1 MIGRQMKA
9 SLAGVQGAIG
19 DDEAELQHAL
29 ATRDIL
35 IASINALSDQL
46 EQAYESNAAR
56 LLDAK
61 TLDAIQAQYNLLR
74 QSLLTRAQAVAKLAQ
89 DAFNFER
96 DAEFALVKDA
106 YYDPDRKGYTAAETL
121 LHDLGGL
128 DHIDL
133 TGRTQKAL
141 QLTQMVS
148 LKKHQ
153 PMSFLALAMTG
164 RARFTTE
171 LAAFDRWYPGTYLQR
186 IKEVRVEVL
195 VDGEFAPV
203 RGYISND
210 GTSLV
215 RFADPDNKRPIDDV
229 RVFAEPDSDIARLCY
244 KRLQRRRHVDTM
256 AFPSFDSFLADQ
268 RMGKLQDRERNFFE
282 NVGLESTWLIEL
294 LPDQPFDLTRVSDVR
309 VWFQY
314 EALFDENLKRAL
326 EAKRYVGRRETA
338 ALPIA
343 KLLRDKGET
352 VDFSDTLALRTSRAL
367 FDAPA
372 IDKTIVDAGLAIRLK
387 DGQLF
392 NGTAKLELTY
402 EGAPKVNLTTSD
414 AGIVATAPDHP
425 AGTGLAAFAARV
437 QGKSVDGDW
446 SVKLA
451 SLPTGFAPDDVEEIF
466 LLLHCEYAV

>member
-1 MIGRQMKA
+1 
-9 SLAGVQGAIG
+9 
-19 DDEAELQHAL
+19 
-29 ATRDIL
+29 
-35 IASINALSDQL
+35 
-46 EQAYESNAAR
+46 
-56 LLDAK
+56 
-61 TLDAIQAQYNLLR
+61 
-74 QSLLTRAQAVAKLAQ
+74 
-89 DAFNFER
+89 
-96 DAEFALVKDA
+96 
-106 YYDPDRKGYTAAETL
+106 
-121 LHDLGGL
+121 
-128 DHIDL
+128 
-133 TGRTQKAL
+133 
-141 QLTQMVS
+141 
-148 LKKHQ
+148 
-153 PMSFLALAMTG
+153 
-164 RARFTTE
+164 
-171 LAAFDRWYPGTYLQR
+171 
-186 IKEVRVEVL
+186 
-195 VDGEFAPV
+195 
-203 RGYISND
+203 
-210 GTSLV
+210 
-215 RFADPDNKRPIDDV
+215 
-229 RVFAEPDSDIARLCY
+229 
-244 KRLQRRRHVDTM
+244 
-256 AFPSFDSFLADQ
+256 
-268 RMGKLQDRERNFFE
+268 
-282 NVGLESTWLIEL
+282 LESTWLIEL